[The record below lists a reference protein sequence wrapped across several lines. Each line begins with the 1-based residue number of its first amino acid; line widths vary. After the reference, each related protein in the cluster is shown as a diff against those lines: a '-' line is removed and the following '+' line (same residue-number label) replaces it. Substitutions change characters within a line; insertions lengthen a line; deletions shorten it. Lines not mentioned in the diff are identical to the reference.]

1 MMPVREAKGEIFERL
16 GGEEKR
22 TQLFSEDEV
31 PRAEAIAKALEGL
44 SIASAQNLLQKVSV
58 YLMQNILT

>member
-1 MMPVREAKGEIFERL
+1 M
-16 GGEEKR
+16 KR